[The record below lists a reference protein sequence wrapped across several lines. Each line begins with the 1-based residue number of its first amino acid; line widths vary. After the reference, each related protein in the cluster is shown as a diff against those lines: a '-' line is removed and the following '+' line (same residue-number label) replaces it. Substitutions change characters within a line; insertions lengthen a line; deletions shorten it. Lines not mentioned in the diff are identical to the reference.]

1 MRKVTLKNLAQYYSR
16 TVNNYF
22 NLIKIYEIH
31 TINNSQQTFFTIVYL
46 DDFILTVVVALPS
59 YTLRSLLSKTTTKWE
74 V

>member
-46 DDFILTVVVALPS
+46 DDFILTVVVALP